1 MAART
6 SKTGAKA
13 GGKASGK
20 TSGKTSGKAGG
31 KTPAKAPSKS
41 SARAARAEAGAS
53 PRSSAGTGAKKAAG
67 KAAGKA
73 DGKLMRVL
81 TSDATGFD
89 EAWRTLCDRREDSV
103 LDVEKDVARIIA
115 AVRAGGDE
123 ALLGFVKKFDG
134 AALDTLEVGR
144 EEWDEACE
152 QVDPADRAAIGKA
165 AMRVRDFHRKR
176 IPSSWEMREEGG
188 GYMGQRVRP
197 LARVGLYVPGGKAVY
212 PSSVVMNAVPASVV
226 EVPEI
231 IMVTPPGKDGRLRP
245 EVLMA
250 ARVAGVHRVFKMG
263 GAHAVAALAY
273 GTESVPR
280 VDKITGPGSVWV
292 ATAKKQVFGQVGI
305 DSEAGP
311 TEVAI
316 VADRSATPAWL
327 AADLI
332 SQAEHDELAQSILI
346 THVKGL
352 VARVQEQ
359 VARQL
364 EKLDRAEIARR
375 SLEGRGAIIQTKSL
389 EESLRLADEYAAEHL
404 VLAVEDPEKASKGV
418 QNAGAIFMGH
428 YTPVAVGDYLAGPNH
443 VLPTGGT
450 ARFFSPLSVEDFL
463 KRTSFMKFEPPKIR
477 ELGADLVRLANI
489 EGLTGHGASVELR
502 LQKIR
507 HARREREAA
516 REMEL

>member
-1 MAART
+1 MAAR
-6 SKTGAKA
+6 
-13 GGKASGK
+13 
-20 TSGKTSGKAGG
+20 
-31 KTPAKAPSKS
+31 S
-41 SARAARAEAGAS
+41 SA
-53 PRSSAGTGAKKAAG
+53 
-67 KAAGKA
+67 
-73 DGKLMRVL
+73 KLMRVL
-81 TSDATGFD
+81 RTDGAKFA
-89 EAWRTLCDRREDSV
+89 EEWRGVCDRRVGSV
-103 LDVEKDVARIIA
+103 ADVEKDVAKIIGD
-115 AVRAGGDE
+115 VRARGDV
-123 ALLGFVKKFDG
+123 ALRAFIKKFDG
-134 AALDTLEVGR
+134 PALERFEVTP
-144 EEWDEACE
+144 EEWDDACE
-152 QVDPADRAAIGKA
+152 QVDSADRAAIGKA
-165 AMRVRDFHRKR
+165 AMRVREFHRKR

-212 PSSVVMNAVPASVV
+212 PSSVVMNAIPASVV

-231 IMVTPPGKDGRLRP
+231 VMATPPGADGTIRP

-280 VDKITGPGSVWV
+280 VDKITGPGNVWV

-316 VADRSATPAWL
+316 VADRSATPAWI

-332 SQAEHDELAQSILI
+332 SQAEHDELAQSVLI
-346 THVKGL
+346 THVKTL
-352 VARVQEQ
+352 VTRVQEQ
-359 VARQL
+359 ITKQL
-364 EKLDRAEIARR
+364 KDLDRSDIARK
-375 SLEGRGAIIQTKSL
+375 SIKARGAIIQTKDLAQSL
-389 EESLRLADEYAAEHL
+389 ELADEYASEHL
-404 VLAVEDPEKASKGV
+404 VLAIEDPEKAAKTI

-428 YTPVAVGDYLAGPNH
+428 YTPVAVGDYIAGPNH

-463 KRTSFMKFEPPKIR
+463 KRTTFMKFEPPKLR
-477 ELGADLVRLANI
+477 ELGADIVRLANV

-507 HARREREAA
+507 RARREREAA
-516 REMEL
+516 REIEL